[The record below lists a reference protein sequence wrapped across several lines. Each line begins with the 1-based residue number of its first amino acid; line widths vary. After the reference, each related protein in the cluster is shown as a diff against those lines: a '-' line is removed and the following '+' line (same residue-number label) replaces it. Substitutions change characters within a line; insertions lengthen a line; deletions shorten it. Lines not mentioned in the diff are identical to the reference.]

1 MHEVD
6 LASLNKRGWVL
17 QEHILSPRVI
27 HFAKKQVFWEWRQL
41 SACKSFPSGA
51 FPDAYLMEDNDSLKT
66 LVRGETEKEYR
77 DRSGNTPAH
86 YWDKV
91 ITTYATCDL
100 TFRTDKLISL
110 SGIALKVQAM
120 IQSDYLAGLWSS
132 HIPYSL
138 MWQPNYYRSFNRSPE
153 YVAPSWSWASV
164 DRTFIWVRDSEA
176 KDKKPHLVALNYG
189 TTLANPHDRFGQVV
203 DGFIEVRAKLDMAE
217 WILPSQSQE
226 DVTHVRLSSTDAMT
240 VSDGSAR
247 AYEPRTFAMTTTRRA
262 SAINLDVVE
271 DDDHLGKA
279 YILPLYTSIPGG
291 MQIGRM
297 GLQLYCFYVNHVGGS
312 CEWV

>member
-1 MHEVD
+1 MGKVYANSRLNIAATWAEDSNQGCFRERDLSRVATYLNAPSHSSSESQSWVMIRQYLWMHEVD

-51 FPDAYLMEDNDSLKT
+51 FPDAYFMEDNDSLKT

-189 TTLANPHDRFGQVV
+189 TTLANPAQ
-203 DGFIEVRAKLDMAE
+203 ELM
-217 WILPSQSQE
+217 SQGHS
-226 DVTHVRLSSTDAMT
+226 R
-240 VSDGSAR
+240 
-247 AYEPRTFAMTTTRRA
+247 
-262 SAINLDVVE
+262 
-271 DDDHLGKA
+271 
-279 YILPLYTSIPGG
+279 
-291 MQIGRM
+291 
-297 GLQLYCFYVNHVGGS
+297 
-312 CEWV
+312 

>member
-132 HIPYSL
+132 HIPYNL

-153 YVAPSWSWASV
+153 YVAPV
-164 DRTFIWVRDSEA
+164 TVYGVRTSQVPRGGEMSL
-176 KDKKPHLVALNYG
+176 PH
-189 TTLANPHDRFGQVV
+189 
-203 DGFIEVRAKLDMAE
+203 K
-217 WILPSQSQE
+217 PSQ
-226 DVTHVRLSSTDAMT
+226 HLRGAGRRLIEHSSGF
-240 VSDGSAR
+240 VIAR
-247 AYEPRTFAMTTTRRA
+247 QRTRSR
-262 SAINLDVVE
+262 I
-271 DDDHLGKA
+271 
-279 YILPLYTSIPGG
+279 
-291 MQIGRM
+291 
-297 GLQLYCFYVNHVGGS
+297 
-312 CEWV
+312 